1 MIYVVLLWF
10 NCFSILVL
18 FVYLSDFWCVC
29 VEHVLRCVVCCM
41 CDNDNRVNRGVV
53 RAEGTVGRGNERVC
67 VRMS

>member
-29 VEHVLRCVVCCM
+29 VEHVLRCGVCM
-41 CDNDNRVNRGVV
+41 C
-53 RAEGTVGRGNERVC
+53 TSMNEWVYGCVC
-67 VRMS
+67 V

>member
-29 VEHVLRCVVCCM
+29 VEHVLRCGVCM
-41 CDNDNRVNRGVV
+41 CTSMCEWVYGC
-53 RAEGTVGRGNERVC
+53 VC
-67 VRMS
+67 VVTMIIE